1 MKFYLCVVLQTVGDV
16 LNGGVQRARSCT
28 LQQPITHPNQPRDAH
43 GYLEPVCTP
52 KGRPRYLEL
61 IGDDEEVFGA
71 DNAGLEG
78 ATAGNDDSKKSFNL
92 QLPVSQG
99 NKQLAASA
107 PSLVSKLVNAP
118 NGKSNASYS
127 QVRNG
132 PVPSVPSPIMYA
144 ELDAESLETNLD
156 KAHKALRGNYSRST
170 DVGYTPVSLPN
181 GYAAT
186 SNHCPKGASR
196 HNRSGSYEPFL
207 QPPGACSSPTEEMG
221 DLDPASDSEHEN
233 RRLLGGRERRKSSS
247 PFLRDLSPFIDR
259 RRGTSP
265 LLRDLSPFYSS
276 RGNGTDRHRNPSVRY
291 DELEGSNHVND
302 GYLKPRNH
310 ENDGYLKPRESGA
323 LGRPPLANGNIRHQ
337 GNRHPRC

>member
-1 MKFYLCVVLQTVGDV
+1 MQTVGDM
-16 LNGGVQRARSCT
+16 LNGGVQRAQSCT

-71 DNAGLEG
+71 DNAGLDG
-78 ATAGNDDSKKSFNL
+78 ATAGATGNRDNTKSFSL

-107 PSLVSKLVNAP
+107 PSLVSKLINAP
-118 NGKSNASYS
+118 HGKSNASYS
-127 QVRNG
+127 KVRNE

-156 KAHKALRGNYSRST
+156 KAHKALHGNYSRST
-170 DVGYTPVSLPN
+170 GVGYTPVSLPN
-181 GYAAT
+181 GYGAT
-186 SNHCPKGASR
+186 SNHHAKGASG

-207 QPPGACSSPTEEMG
+207 QPPGAGNSPTEEMG

-265 LLRDLSPFYSS
+265 MLRDLSPFHSC
-276 RGNGTDRHRNPSVRY
+276 RGNATDRHRNPSVRY
-291 DELEGSNHVND
+291 DELAGSNHVND

-323 LGRPPLANGNIRHQ
+323 PGEASISQ
-337 GNRHPRC
+337 W